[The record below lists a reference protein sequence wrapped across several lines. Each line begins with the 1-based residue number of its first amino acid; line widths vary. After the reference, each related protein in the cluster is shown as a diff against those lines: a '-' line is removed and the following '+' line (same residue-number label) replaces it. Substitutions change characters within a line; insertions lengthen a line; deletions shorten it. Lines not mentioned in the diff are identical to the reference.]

1 MATIIPSLLS
11 KSSLKKRLLAIF
23 FTNPE
28 AELYVREAAAR
39 INADPTNVSRE
50 LRKLEEEGLFFSK
63 SRGKQKYFRL
73 NKNYPLYG
81 EFKSMIM
88 KTVGVQGSLE
98 TLVKGV
104 PGVRRA
110 FIYGSFARNTE
121 RAGSDIDLCLIV
133 RKNEFKESSLLEGLH
148 RLERALGR
156 EINYTFLTEEEW
168 KSKQRLKDSFI
179 MKLLA
184 NKRIELVNGN

>member
-1 MATIIPSLLS
+1 M
-11 KSSLKKRLLAIF
+11 RLLAVF

-28 AELYVREAAAR
+28 AELYVREAAAQ

-50 LRKLEEEGLFFSK
+50 LRKLEEEGLFISK
-63 SRGKQKYFRL
+63 LQGKQKYFRL
-73 NKNYPLYG
+73 NTKYPLYG

-98 TLVKGV
+98 TLVKDM
-104 PGVRRA
+104 PGVKRA

-133 RKNEFKESSLLEGLH
+133 RKSEFKENPLLEGLR
-148 RLERALGR
+148 RLERELGR

-168 KSKQRLKDSFI
+168 KSKQHSKDSFVT
-179 MKLLA
+179 KLLT
-184 NKRIELVNGN
+184 NKRIELINGN